1 MAKSLGTRL
10 KEKGL
15 ISIKDLHKAL
25 ERQRMYGGRIGYNLV
40 VLDLIS
46 ESDLA
51 SFFQFSPT
59 VPANIE
65 ETKLDINFI
74 SDLLLKHAL
83 FLKSF
88 TVQKLA
94 EKAKLTQAVITQCAN
109 SLRHDRMIEITKS
122 DTSFSLSNYEF
133 RITDSGINRAI
144 NLMEESHYIGPAPV
158 VLDDYR
164 YAVEIQTVRSIE
176 VKQDSI
182 KKEFSN
188 IVFSENKLRTF
199 GAAINSGKPIFLYG
213 PPGNGK
219 TTIAEAIG
227 NSLSGEIYV
236 PYSVLVGGQIVT
248 VYDQVNHH
256 LVDKD
261 TASDDYDR
269 RWVRVK
275 RPIISAGGEL
285 TLKALDLEFNP
296 NSKYYDAPLQMK
308 ANNGLF
314 IIDDFGRQ
322 LIDPRTILNRWIV
335 PLDRR
340 LDFLTLHTGMKFE
353 IPFDQLVVF
362 ATNIEPK
369 KLADE
374 AFLRRLPYKL
384 KIDYPN
390 IKEYENIFR
399 KVCDS
404 NGLKF
409 DSKIFDY
416 LMAKYNESNIKPIG
430 CHPRDLIDQIIDEA
444 NYVGKPP
451 SITKNVI
458 DLAWENYFIDS
469 Y

>member
-122 DTSFSLSNYEF
+122 DTSFSVSNYEF

-188 IVFSENKLRTF
+188 IVFSENKLRTL

-227 NSLSGEIYV
+227 NSLRGEIYV

-261 TASDDYDR
+261 TASEDYDR

-296 NSKYYDAPLQMK
+296 NSKYYDAPLQIK

-322 LIDPRTILNRWIV
+322 LIDPRSILNRWIV

-409 DSKIFDY
+409 DSEIFDY
-416 LMAKYNESNIKPIG
+416 LMAKYNELNIKPIG

-451 SITKNVI
+451 SISKNVI
-458 DLAWENYFIDS
+458 DLAWKNYFIDS
-469 Y
+469 